1 VIELLVKALLAYLL
15 GSLVGSLLLGRLRG
29 VDIRTM
35 GSGNAGATNMLRTQ
49 GKAAALVVLLVD
61 VGKGWVATGV
71 LAPWAIPGLAPAAGG
86 MHSLAQSVC
95 GLAVILGHIYPLWYG
110 LRGGKGFATY
120 LGAVLGINPALVG
133 VMILAWLATVVLTGF
148 VGLASIVSAIAVA
161 IAVAARSSAFGQ
173 PLLVFGIL
181 AVLLIVYT
189 HRANIGRMIAGNES
203 RARRLWLFGL
213 RRGRT

>member
-1 VIELLVKALLAYLL
+1 VIELIVKALLAYLL

-86 MHSLAQSVC
+86 MHSLASSVC

-120 LGAVLGINPALVG
+120 LGAVLGINPGLVG

-161 IAVAARSSAFGQ
+161 IVIAARASAFGQ

-181 AVLLIVYT
+181 AALLIIYT
-189 HRANIGRMIAGNES
+189 HRANIGRMLAGDES